1 MEFFDTISLEE
12 FLVTGVFAF
21 ILTFVRLG
29 TALMIMPGIGD
40 SFVPQNIRLYIAMA
54 MAFVLMPVIQQYMP
68 SPIPPFMTLFALILM
83 EFIIGIFIGTI
94 ARILIAALDVAGM
107 IISMTAGLANAQV
120 FVPTSATQGSIVGAL
135 LSMTGVL
142 FIFVTNLHH
151 MMIYGLVES
160 YNLFPIGGVPDAGS
174 MAEMVSRTLSMS
186 FLIGFQIAA
195 PFVVMALLIYIGM
208 GVLSRLMPQIQVF
221 ILALPIQI
229 LLSIITLF
237 FVISAIMLFWVS
249 KFEEG
254 MVFFLTS
261 AG

>member
-1 MEFFDTISLEE
+1 MESFNTLSLEE
-12 FLVTGVFAF
+12 FLVSGVFAF
-21 ILTFVRLG
+21 IMIFVRLG
-29 TALMIMPGIGD
+29 TALMLMPGIGD
-40 SFVPQNIRLYIAMA
+40 SFVPQNIRLYIALSMS
-54 MAFVLMPVIQQYMP
+54 FVLMPIVQQYMP
-68 SPIPPFMTLFALILM
+68 SPIPPFMTLAALIMM
-83 EFIIGIFIGTI
+83 EFIIGLFIGTI
-94 ARILIAALDVAGM
+94 ARILMAALDVAGM

-120 FVPTSATQGSIVGAL
+120 FNPSSASQGSVVGAL

-160 YNLFPIGGVPDAGS
+160 YQMFPVGGVPDAGS
-174 MAEMVSRTLSMS
+174 MAEMVSKTLSMS

-195 PFVVMALLIYIGM
+195 PFVVIAMMIYIGM

-229 LLSIITLF
+229 LLSTITLF
-237 FVISAIMLFWVS
+237 FVLSAIMLFWVG

>member
-1 MEFFDTISLEE
+1 VEFFDTLSLEE

-21 ILTFVRLG
+21 TLIFVRLG

-40 SFVPQNIRLYIAMA
+40 SFTPQNIRLYIALA
-54 MAFVLMPVIQQYMP
+54 MSFVLMPVIQQYMP
-68 SPIPPFMTLFALILM
+68 SPIPPLLTLFTLIIM
-83 EFIIGIFIGTI
+83 EFIIGLFIGTI

-107 IISMTAGLANAQV
+107 IISMTAGLSNAQV
-120 FVPTSATQGSIVGAL
+120 FIPTSATQGSVVGAL
-135 LSMTGVL
+135 LSMAGGL
-142 FIFVTNLHH
+142 IIFVTNLHH

-160 YNLFPIGGVPDAGS
+160 YSMFPVGGVPDAGS
-174 MAEMVSRTLSMS
+174 MAEMVSRTFSLS

-195 PFVVMALLIYIGM
+195 PFVVMSMLIFIGM

-221 ILALPIQI
+221 ILALPVQI
-229 LLSIITLF
+229 LLALVTLF
-237 FVISAIMLFWVS
+237 FVISTIMLFWVS